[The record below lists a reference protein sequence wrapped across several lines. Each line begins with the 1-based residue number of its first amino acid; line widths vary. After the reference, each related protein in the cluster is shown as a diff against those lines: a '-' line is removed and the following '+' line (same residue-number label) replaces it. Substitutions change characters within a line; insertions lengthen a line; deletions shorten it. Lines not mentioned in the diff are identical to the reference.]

1 MSPKVRNG
9 TSKAFTSGRSIVNQQ
24 SIIGK
29 RVASNRTGHNSS
41 NASTTTASTTTQR
54 SSETSSSSS
63 SLINVKS
70 STASKIQY
78 AYVCAG
84 CNKPI
89 KRDKFLL
96 KACDQYWHEN
106 CLRCDKCHTRLGELG
121 STLYN
126 KSNMNLCRQDYLE

>member
-1 MSPKVRNG
+1 MTPKVRNVSSR
-9 TSKAFTSGRSIVNQQ
+9 TFSAGRSIVNQQ
-24 SIIGK
+24 PMMAK
-29 RVASNRTGHNSS
+29 RVSNNR
-41 NASTTTASTTTQR
+41 NAPPTTAARAAATAEQR
-54 SSETSSSSS
+54 AEP
-63 SLINVKS
+63 SLISLKS
-70 STASKIQY
+70 VGVSKVQY
-78 AYVCAG
+78 VYVCAG

-89 KRDKFLL
+89 KRDKYLL

>member
-1 MSPKVRNG
+1 MTPKVRQGANKALG
-9 TSKAFTSGRSIVNQQ
+9 TAGRSIVGQQ

-29 RVASNRTGHNSS
+29 RGAGGHRNGVAIGANQAAHRND
-41 NASTTTASTTTQR
+41 
-54 SSETSSSSS
+54 S
-63 SLINVKS
+63 SLINIKNTSNAQQQPKV
-70 STASKIQY
+70 QY
-78 AYVCAG
+78 VYVCAG

-121 STLYN
+121 STLYY